1 VTGGAYRSAEMT
13 GRAVFHQRLFRWLD
27 DVLDSGLDS
36 GLDDVPT
43 GPSAVS
49 STASTP

>member
-1 VTGGAYRSAEMT
+1 VTGAGYRSAEMT

-27 DVLDSGLDS
+27 DVLDSGLD
-36 GLDDVPT
+36 DVPT